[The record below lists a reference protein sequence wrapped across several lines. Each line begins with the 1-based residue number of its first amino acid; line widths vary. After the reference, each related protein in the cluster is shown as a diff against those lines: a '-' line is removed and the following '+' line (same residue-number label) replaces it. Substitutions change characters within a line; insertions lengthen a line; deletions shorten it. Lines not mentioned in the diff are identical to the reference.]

1 MTSVASEALANCAQ
15 ITTDG
20 VDQDCGGFIVL
31 MEGGGPWGFSLQGGT
46 DFRSPLRI
54 SRVSDARSV

>member
-1 MTSVASEALANCAQ
+1 MTSVASDVLANG
-15 ITTDG
+15 DG
-20 VDQDCGGFIVL
+20 VDQDRGGFVVL

-54 SRVSDARSV
+54 SRVSDARPV

>member
-1 MTSVASEALANCAQ
+1 MTSVASEALANC
-15 ITTDG
+15 DG